1 MWGVYPL
8 RAGAIVG
15 QPQRR
20 ELADGLLFPAQ
31 AVLTRFDDED
41 RPLAVFAEVGRPRDP
56 GHPAPFHDRIT
67 FDFSMSPIGL
77 LPSPAIRLVPAP
89 SGERDGDAN
98 HGASLLPPEWECMTA
113 DRHRHASDHPA

>member
-1 MWGVYPL
+1 MRGLLRETQRLGGV
-8 RAGAIVG
+8 AGSLISHLLSSLLG

-20 ELADGLLFPAQ
+20 ERADGLLFPAQ

-67 FDFSMSPIGL
+67 VDFSMSPIGP
-77 LPSPAIRLVPAP
+77 LPVA
-89 SGERDGDAN
+89 RDKTCARAG
-98 HGASLLPPEWECMTA
+98 C
-113 DRHRHASDHPA
+113 